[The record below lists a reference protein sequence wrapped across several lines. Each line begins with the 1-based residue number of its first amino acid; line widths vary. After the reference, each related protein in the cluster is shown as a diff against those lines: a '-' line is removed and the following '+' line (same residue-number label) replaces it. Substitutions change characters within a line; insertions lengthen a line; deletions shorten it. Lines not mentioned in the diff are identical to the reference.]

1 MPEIRTT
8 HLFDMSLQVSGM
20 QPIGA
25 TPNGNRRIGLVAG
38 GTFAGERL
46 RGTVLPGGAD
56 WIIARPDGVTTLDVR
71 LVLQTDDG
79 AAIGM
84 VYRGLRHGPAESCSV
99 STAARP
105 VDPAR
110 VLFPHRDHVR
120 DRGGT
125 IRLAQSHLRD
135 RHRTAARP
143 RDRSTRFTKC
153 SEPDRRQESRM
164 PGPLAGVRVIEVA
177 IAVLGPLA
185 GQMLGDMGA
194 EIIKV
199 ETPDG
204 DPMRQ
209 IGPARNPGMAAYF
222 LTVNRNK
229 KSLVLDLKRKA
240 AREAMLRLAATADVF
255 VHNMRTGA
263 AARLGIDYKTI
274 AAVNPHIVYAS
285 ATGYRPGT
293 RYEDRA
299 AFDDVIQ
306 GESGFAALNGGADGP
321 PRYVPMVVCDKVS
334 GHVLAGAVAMA
345 LFARERSGKGQEI
358 HVPMMETMAAFNLVD
373 HFWHGVFGE
382 PEKGLGY
389 PRMLTP
395 YRRPYATA
403 DGHIC
408 LLATTDRQWR
418 GLFAAMDCPELGRGP
433 ALFDNCR
440 AHRKYR
446 RAVYDCCRAHA
457 AAHDRGNGAR
467 VSTNSTCRTGSSTI
481 SPDSSPTRI

>member
-1 MPEIRTT
+1 
-8 HLFDMSLQVSGM
+8 
-20 QPIGA
+20 
-25 TPNGNRRIGLVAG
+25 
-38 GTFAGERL
+38 
-46 RGTVLPGGAD
+46 
-56 WIIARPDGVTTLDVR
+56 
-71 LVLQTDDG
+71 
-79 AAIGM
+79 
-84 VYRGLRHGPAESCSV
+84 
-99 STAARP
+99 
-105 VDPAR
+105 
-110 VLFPHRDHVR
+110 
-120 DRGGT
+120 
-125 IRLAQSHLRD
+125 
-135 RHRTAARP
+135 
-143 RDRSTRFTKC
+143 
-153 SEPDRRQESRM
+153 M
-164 PGPLAGVRVIEVA
+164 PGPLAGDRVIEVA

-185 GQMLGDMGA
+185 TQILGDMGA

-199 ETPDG
+199 ETPEG

-222 LTVNRNK
+222 LTLNRNK

-240 AREAMLRLAATADVF
+240 AREAILRLAETADVF

-263 AARLGIDYKTI
+263 AARLGIDYTAI
-274 AAVNPHIVYAS
+274 AAANPGIVYAS

-306 GESGFAALNGGADGP
+306 GESGLAALNGGSGGA

-345 LFARERSGKGQEI
+345 LFARERTGKGQEI

-395 YRRPYATA
+395 YRRPYATE

-418 GLFAAMDCPELGRGP
+418 GLFEAMDCPELGQDPRFATIAGRTANIDALYTIVAERMRRHTTREWRARLDRFDVPNGVVNDLAGLIADPYLNETGFFQPLDHPSEGRLVTTAVPVEFFRDARRGP
-433 ALFDNCR
+433 PAAAAPRR
-440 AHRKYR
+440 AHGGTARRTRLRTGGDRRDHRKL
-446 RAVYDCCRAHA
+446 
-457 AAHDRGNGAR
+457 
-467 VSTNSTCRTGSSTI
+467 TNSAGI
-481 SPDSSPTRI
+481 DSDAPNDAPAGRVG